1 MRATE
6 QGIFIVPWSQTEID
20 GLRGAPPARIERDV
34 SWSWDGDPVSL
45 AGVSDAVLTG
55 GAAALRRFAARAVPR
70 LIGRAIS
77 TDPLRLDFESALFE
91 RSFTLSDG
99 RRRYE
104 ATMVEIAEIAR
115 PLLLFIGSLPPRRAR
130 LRVVALSGPG
140 ASGEAAINRM
150 TGEPTGVICFTPGTR
165 LETPD
170 GPRLVEDLVE
180 GDRVST
186 KDDGAQ
192 EILWIGSR
200 RMSGARL
207 HAMPE
212 LRPVRLRRGAIDG
225 ESPAPDLVVSP
236 QHRIVLEG
244 PIANALFGT
253 PEVLVTARD
262 LMDDRGIL
270 IDRSLA
276 EVTYVHIL
284 LPCHQIV
291 RANGVE
297 TESFHPA
304 STDLETIGED
314 QRRRLLD
321 IVPGIDA
328 DPHRYGV
335 AARRTLS
342 AEEAAVFG
350 AEAAPRH

>member
-1 MRATE
+1 MKVGE
-6 QGIFIVPWSQTEID
+6 QGVFIIPWSQTEVD
-20 GLRGAPPARIERDV
+20 GFRGAPPARIERDV
-34 SWSWDGDPVSL
+34 CWSWHGEPVAL
-45 AGVSDAVLTG
+45 ATTSDAVLAEG
-55 GAAALRRFAARAVPR
+55 PAALRRHAARAVSS
-70 LIGRAIS
+70 LVGRAVS
-77 TDPLRLDFESALFE
+77 MQFLDLDFNAALLE
-91 RSFTLSDG
+91 RSFTVSDG
-99 RRRYE
+99 RRRYR
-104 ATMVEIAEIAR
+104 ATMVEVAEIAR
-115 PLLLFIGSLPPRRAR
+115 PLLLFIGALPPRGTP
-130 LRVVALSGPG
+130 LRVVAVAGPG
-140 ASGEAAINRM
+140 ASGEAAVNRM
-150 TGEPTGVICFTPGTR
+150 TEEPTGVICFTPGTR
-165 LETPD
+165 LETPE

-212 LRPVRLRRGAIDG
+212 LRPVRLRAGAIDG
-225 ESPAPDLVVSP
+225 DCPEPDLVVSP
-236 QHRIVLEG
+236 QHRIVLKG
-244 PIANALFGT
+244 RIATALFGT

-262 LMDDRGIL
+262 LLDDRGIL

-284 LPCHQIV
+284 LPRHQIV

-328 DPHRYGV
+328 DPHLYGV

-350 AEAAPRH
+350 TEAAPRH

>member
-55 GAAALRRFAARAVPR
+55 GSAALRRFAARAVPR

-77 TDPLRLDFESALFE
+77 TDPHRLDFESALFE

-140 ASGEAAINRM
+140 ASGDAAINRM

-170 GPRLVEDLVE
+170 GP
-180 GDRVST
+180 
-186 KDDGAQ
+186 
-192 EILWIGSR
+192 
-200 RMSGARL
+200 
-207 HAMPE
+207 
-212 LRPVRLRRGAIDG
+212 
-225 ESPAPDLVVSP
+225 
-236 QHRIVLEG
+236 
-244 PIANALFGT
+244 IANALFGT

-262 LMDDRGIL
+262 LMDDRGFL